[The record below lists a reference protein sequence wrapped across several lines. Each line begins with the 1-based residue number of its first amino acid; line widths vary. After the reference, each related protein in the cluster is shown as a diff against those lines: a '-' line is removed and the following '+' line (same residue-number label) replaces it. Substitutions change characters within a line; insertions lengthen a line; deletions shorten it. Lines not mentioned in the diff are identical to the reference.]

1 MKVLV
6 CGDRHWT
13 DRVAIRDRLVRLPED
28 SIIIHGGASGAD
40 TLAGEIAKA
49 IGFTVMVFEAG
60 WRLYGRAA
68 GPIRNQQMIDQK
80 PDLVLAFH
88 KDITTSR
95 GTADTLNR
103 TRKAEISWE
112 LHDEKGGLSYEDY

>member
-13 DRVAIRDRLVRLPED
+13 DRVAIGDRLARLPED
-28 SIIIHGGASGAD
+28 SVIIHGGASGAD
-40 TLAGEIAKA
+40 TLAGEIAKER
-49 IGFTVMVFEAG
+49 GYPVMVFYAG
-60 WRLYGRAA
+60 WRQYGRAA
-68 GPIRNQQMIDQK
+68 GPIRNQDMIDQK

-88 KDITTSR
+88 KDIQTSR

-103 TRKAEISWE
+103 ARKAEISWE